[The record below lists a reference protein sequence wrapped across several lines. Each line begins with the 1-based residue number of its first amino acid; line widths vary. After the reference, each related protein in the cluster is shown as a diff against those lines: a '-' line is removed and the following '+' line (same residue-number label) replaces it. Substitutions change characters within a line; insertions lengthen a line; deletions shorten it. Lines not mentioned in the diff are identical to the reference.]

1 MGQFSNVAFQELAII
16 PGPTICILSSVTWC
30 SSLAVFVYQ
39 LINEQITLINGQD
52 TIIQSIY
59 IDSTLGDD
67 TKLTFSYS
75 VDINVNVTTPD
86 GQKYTITK
94 DETLKL
100 ITVQIHGQVVSEA
113 FPSKCLDQAKYKS

>member
-1 MGQFSNVAFQELAII
+1 MHRIKCYL
-16 PGPTICILSSVTWC
+16 PTWC
-30 SSLAVFVYQ
+30 SSLAVSVYQ

-86 GQKYTITK
+86 GQNYTITK
-94 DETLKL
+94 DEALKL
-100 ITVQIHGQVVSEA
+100 ITVQIHGQVVSDDA
-113 FPSKCLDQAKYKS
+113 FPSKFLDLAKCDSRSM

>member
-1 MGQFSNVAFQELAII
+1 MAII
-16 PGPTICILSSVTWC
+16 HRSTICILSSVTWC

-86 GQKYTITK
+86 GQNYTITK
-94 DETLKL
+94 DEALKL
-100 ITVQIHGQVVSEA
+100 ITVQIHGQVVSDTLL
-113 FPSKCLDQAKYKS
+113 SKCLGQAK